1 MSYPKRTLRPCA
13 SLMID
18 IKNGHSVVRAH
29 QDMLSPENSLK
40 MQKGKEHRC
49 QFQNIYVADACFEF
63 ELRQVIS
70 LSSILFLKI
79 NFIHY
84 HFSFL

>member
-1 MSYPKRTLRPCA
+1 MVVFIFVVCVCFWYCWCDQRQISTTDDKKVVLLLLRHF
-13 SLMID
+13 L
-18 IKNGHSVVRAH
+18 
-29 QDMLSPENSLK
+29 
-40 MQKGKEHRC
+40 
-49 QFQNIYVADACFEF
+49 FVADACFEF

-79 NFIHY
+79 NFIH